1 MIDLLKAI
9 YSSDQV
15 NYLAALIIANLV
27 LGIVGSVR
35 AGDFRLTRLADWLWN
50 RVVPLMVAY
59 GVAAF
64 LAYSKPELAYLQ
76 TAAFG
81 TITLTLLGYILSNL
95 KDFGVNIP
103 EQLAGKEE

>member
-1 MIDLLKAI
+1 MIDLLKSI

-15 NYLAALIIANLV
+15 NYLAALIVANLILGV
-27 LGIVGSVR
+27 LASLR

-59 GVAAF
+59 GVAGL
-64 LAYSKPELAYLQ
+64 LAYTKPELAYLQ

-103 EQLAGKEE
+103 EGLAGKE